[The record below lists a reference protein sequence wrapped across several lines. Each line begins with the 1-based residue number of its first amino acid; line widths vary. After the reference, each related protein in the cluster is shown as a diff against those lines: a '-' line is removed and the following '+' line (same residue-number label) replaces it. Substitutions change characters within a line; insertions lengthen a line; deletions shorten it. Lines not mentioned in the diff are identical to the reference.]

1 MNPDFPYHKT
11 TDYTTYTLTDANGN
25 SVSFKVRNHKV
36 DFTDEHGKTG
46 TYLNKAGRNFWNEYV
61 RRGFNVVNKCIH
73 HNMKE
78 FHKAHNEYEA
88 EKPWDIKDFK
98 PSDYT
103 KEFYEKKNK
112 ELASKQIY
120 DTIYEYQKRTT
131 NYALEA

>member
-1 MNPDFPYHKT
+1 
-11 TDYTTYTLTDANGN
+11 LTDAEGN
-25 SVSFKVRNHKV
+25 SVSFRVHARPGPSGV
-36 DFTDEHGKTG
+36 MECEFTDEHGKTG
-46 TYLNKAGRNFWNEYV
+46 TYLIKQGRNFWNEYV

-73 HNMKE
+73 HNMKD
-78 FHKAHNEYEA
+78 FHKAYTKAEA
-88 EKPWDIKDFK
+88 EKPWALKDYK

-103 KEFYEKKNK
+103 KDFYEKKNK